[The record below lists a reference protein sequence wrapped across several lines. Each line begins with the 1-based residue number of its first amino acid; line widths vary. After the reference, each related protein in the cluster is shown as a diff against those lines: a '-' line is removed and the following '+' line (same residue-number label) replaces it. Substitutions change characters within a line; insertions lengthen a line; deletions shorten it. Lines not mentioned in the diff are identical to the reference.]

1 MVRGEKI
8 LMCFVAALTVLA
20 LVTVGPGFGQ
30 EKEDDTAALAKE
42 AQNPLANMISLP
54 FQNNTSFGI
63 GPHNRAQNALNIQ
76 PVIPVGLT
84 EDWNLINRT
93 IVPLIYQPG
102 VARDDGGKFGL
113 GDINHT
119 VWRAPAKAA
128 TRLWG
133 VGPIIS
139 FPTATDDILGSGK
152 WSAGPS
158 VVALTMPGQW
168 VIGAL
173 ANNIWSFAGESD
185 RANVNAFL
193 LQYFVN
199 YNLPDGWYLSSA
211 PIVTANW
218 KAESGD
224 RWTVPFGGGGGKVFK
239 IGIQP
244 VNCSAQAFYNVEK
257 PDGGPDW
264 TLRLQIALLFPM
276 K

>member
-1 MVRGEKI
+1 MRGEKI

-93 IVPLIYQPG
+93 IVPLIYQPF

-119 VWRAPAKAA
+119 VWLAPAKAA
-128 TRLWG
+128 TLLWG